1 MLSIVTPW
9 PATCD
14 WSTGR
19 LGSYRGNISQQ
30 AKTCRG
36 CISQPTKTI
45 SLYLIKTL
53 LGHYKNTPVGHY

>member
-19 LGSYRGNISQQ
+19 WGSYRGNISQQ

-36 CISQPTKTI
+36 YISQPNKTI
-45 SLYLIKTL
+45 SLPYKTL